1 MGTAGECTQT
11 RHLLGVY
18 LLGAIDP
25 AGRAAVDRHLAQ
37 CAECRKELAGLAGL
51 PAMLSRVPAAEVYQ
65 PGEPALTAGQPADP
79 GLPGLPRLLRGTAT
93 ARRTRRWR
101 GLAVAAAAV
110 VLAATL
116 GAGMQHM
123 LSPQARAGPEVGSWL
138 AVSARN
144 QQTLASATVAYSARG
159 WGTAL
164 DVRVRQVPAGTTCQ
178 LWVINRSGQ
187 QAEAGNWTI
196 TRGTQ
201 RAGYPASTSF
211 AASTLRS
218 FAITTGH
225 RTLVSIPVTR

>member
-37 CAECRKELAGLAGL
+37 CAECRKELAGMAGL

-65 PGEPALTAGQPADP
+65 PGEPAPAAGQPAGP
-79 GLPGLPRLLRGTAT
+79 GRPGLPRLLRGTAT
-93 ARRTRRWR
+93 ARRARRWR
-101 GLAVAAAAV
+101 GLVLAAVVV
-110 VLAATL
+110 VLAAAL
-116 GAGMQHM
+116 GAGVQHV
-123 LSPQARAGPEVGSWL
+123 LNPQARPGPQTGSWL

-144 QQTLASATVAYSARG
+144 EQTLASATVAYSARG

-164 DVRVRQVPAGTTCQ
+164 KVRVRQVPAGTTCQ
-178 LWVINRSGQ
+178 LWVTNRSGQ
-187 QAEAGNWTI
+187 QAEAGGWTI
-196 TRGTQ
+196 VRSAQ
-201 RAGYPASTSF
+201 RAWYPASTSF

-225 RTLVSIPVTR
+225 RTLVSIQVSR

>member
-25 AGRAAVDRHLAQ
+25 AGRAAVECHLAQ
-37 CAECRKELAGLAGL
+37 CAECRKELAGLASL

-65 PGEPALTAGQPADP
+65 PGEPAPAAGQPA
-79 GLPGLPRLLRGTAT
+79 GPGLPRLLRGTAT

-101 GLAVAAAAV
+101 ELVMAAAAV
-110 VLAATL
+110 VLAAAL
-116 GAGMQHM
+116 GAGVQHV
-123 LSPQARAGPEVGSWL
+123 LNPQARPVPETGSWL

-144 QQTLASATVAYSARG
+144 GQTLASATVAYSARG

-178 LWVINRSGQ
+178 LWVTNRSGQ
-187 QAEAGNWTI
+187 QAEAGGWTI
-196 TRGTQ
+196 VRGPQ
-201 RAGYPASTSF
+201 RAWYPASTSF

-225 RTLVSIPVTR
+225 RTLVSVQVRR